1 MASTFD
7 DDWLDGLSDFNG
19 DFDPVMVGLVIM
31 FWPMLAVILPI
42 IGYFI
47 LGILWVFYCIVYAPN
62 EMGFGGYASEQRDGN
77 VKMFST
83 TLPTGCQIG
92 RAHV

>member
-1 MASTFD
+1 MTFLLVVSGVVAYFIIGWLVLLVSVMTFD

-42 IGYFI
+42 A
-47 LGILWVFYCIVYAPN
+47 VFSKCIVWSLNTIKARRLR
-62 EMGFGGYASEQRDGN
+62 GG
-77 VKMFST
+77 
-83 TLPTGCQIG
+83 
-92 RAHV
+92 